1 MTMMLSLMMLSGTTE
16 DTANATQGI
25 IVVLLWIFAGIVI
38 YFIPAI
44 AAHKKPQSGS
54 VLALNFF
61 LGWTFVGWVVA
72 LAWALKKPEPRIV
85 MSGGPPLPAAPPPA
99 PSVFCSGCG
108 KYSQAGSKFCSSCG
122 GALATA

>member
-1 MTMMLSLMMLSGTTE
+1 MMLSLMMLSGTTE
-16 DTANATQGI
+16 DTANATQGF
-25 IVVLLWIFAGIVI
+25 IVVLVWIFAGIVI

-72 LAWALKKPEPRIV
+72 LAWALKNPERIV
-85 MSGGPPLPAAPPPA
+85 MSAPPAPPLQAAPPPA